1 MEGLSKKEQRIY
13 EGAGGGERG
22 ERAVIARRNF
32 LEDYF
37 EIQRAEMRRLCYW
50 KFFPRNEKN
59 YINPA
64 TIEDDYE

>member
-13 EGAGGGERG
+13 EGRWWREGGKGRLLLGETFWKIISKFKEQKCVG
-22 ERAVIARRNF
+22 YVIGSSSPA
-32 LEDYF
+32 
-37 EIQRAEMRRLCYW
+37 M
-50 KFFPRNEKN
+50 KKN